1 MNALVADRYFTEV
14 SSSGRAGVDAEPGT
28 GVGSGGVFL
37 AGDAAHQFPPAGG
50 FGLNTGV
57 QVGARV
63 GGGGL
68 FLLGFAACLFCRLM
82 PLTHIS

>member
-1 MNALVADRYFTEV
+1 MNTLVADRYFTGGV
-14 SSSGRAGVDAEPGT
+14 SSEGAGVAVEQGT
-28 GVGSGGVFL
+28 GVESGGVFL

-68 FLLGFAACLFCRLM
+68 FLLWFAAC
-82 PLTHIS
+82 T

>member
-1 MNALVADRYFTEV
+1 MDIEVCSIRPWTMNALVADRYFTGL
-14 SSSGRAGVDAEPGT
+14 SSSDGAGVAT
-28 GVGSGGVFL
+28 KQGVGGDSGGVFL

-57 QVGARV
+57 QVARV

-68 FLLGFAACLFCRLM
+68 FLLV
-82 PLTHIS
+82 